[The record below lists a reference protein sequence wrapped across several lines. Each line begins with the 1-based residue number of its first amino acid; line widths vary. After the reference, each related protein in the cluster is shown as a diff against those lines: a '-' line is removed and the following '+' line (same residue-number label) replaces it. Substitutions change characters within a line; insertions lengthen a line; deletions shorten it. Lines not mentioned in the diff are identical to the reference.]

1 MTMNTWKMKKAT
13 GELQSPT
20 GKYRDRLF
28 MIRWYVVVK
37 YSDMY
42 YITQKP
48 KRRRY
53 EPAVRENFHFTVN
66 RNHKL
71 AVDYVL

>member
-1 MTMNTWKMKKAT
+1 MKDEDCKAT
-13 GELQSPT
+13 GGLQSPT
-20 GKYRDRLF
+20 GKCHDKLF
-28 MIRWYVVVK
+28 MIRWFVVVM

-48 KRRRY
+48 KRRPY
-53 EPAVRENFHFTVN
+53 EPAVRENYHFTVN